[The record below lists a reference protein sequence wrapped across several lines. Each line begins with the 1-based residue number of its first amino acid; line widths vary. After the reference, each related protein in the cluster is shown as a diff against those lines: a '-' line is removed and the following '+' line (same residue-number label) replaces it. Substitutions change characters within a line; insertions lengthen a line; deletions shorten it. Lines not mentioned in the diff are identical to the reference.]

1 MSTAYAGEAKTDAR
15 EPHVIAETVR
25 HRGDLTLVDVP
36 AALVTELRLLV
47 THRTDLVTHRTD
59 RVRMINRLRDV
70 LSGYFPALERGV
82 RLLHQSWSSGPPHRL
97 SDAGRDPRPRPFSPG
112 DLAYGPK
119 GPQRRAHRRG
129 CTGGRQR
136 AAHHRPRA
144 GRRGEHRRG
153 DRRGT
158 AGARPAH
165 PCPGRTDRSDLP
177 RPPPSQDPRVM
188 LVSARHRRHPRRR
201 AHRRRRGPVP
211 IRRRWSPCL
220 RRRAGLTS
228 CMSRATPAAAPATCT
243 ARCATPAGC
252 AGCSTSPRKRR

>member
-1 MSTAYAGEAKTDAR
+1 MSTAYAGGAKTDAR
-15 EPHVIAETVR
+15 DAHVIAETVR

-82 RLLHQSWSSGPPHRL
+82 RLLHQSWSSGPPYRL

-129 CTGGRQR
+129 ARLTTCAQR
-136 AAHHRPRA
+136 
-144 GRRGEHRRG
+144 G
-153 DRRGT
+153 
-158 AGARPAH
+158 
-165 PCPGRTDRSDLP
+165 
-177 RPPPSQDPRVM
+177 
-188 LVSARHRRHPRRR
+188 
-201 AHRRRRGPVP
+201 
-211 IRRRWSPCL
+211 
-220 RRRAGLTS
+220 
-228 CMSRATPAAAPATCT
+228 
-243 ARCATPAGC
+243 
-252 AGCSTSPRKRR
+252 GCSTRSITWTTPLVAAMSGVVTSASSTVTKSPDRESARLAP